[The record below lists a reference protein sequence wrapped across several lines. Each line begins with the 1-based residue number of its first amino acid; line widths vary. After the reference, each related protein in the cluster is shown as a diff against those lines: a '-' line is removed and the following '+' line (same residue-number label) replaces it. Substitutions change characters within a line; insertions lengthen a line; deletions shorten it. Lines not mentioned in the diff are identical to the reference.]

1 MDEKMLRAG
10 GEAKRRELISQ
21 FEELSLSSKQ
31 AEYTEEEAKVAKY
44 GDLGQAEHLTS

>member
-21 FEELSLSSKQ
+21 FEELSLAEKQ
-31 AEYTEEEAKVAKY
+31 AQYNEEEAKIA
-44 GDLGQAEHLTS
+44 

>member
-21 FEELSLSSKQ
+21 FEELSISERQ
-31 AEYTEEEAKVAKY
+31 AQFNDEEAKIA
-44 GDLGQAEHLTS
+44 